1 MIRLAGRDCPLL
13 LMRYAIAV
21 QRRANK
27 NVVSSE
33 QVPGLVADLLQI
45 RTNYELAGIKS
56 LPAEIT
62 NPLDDVEA
70 QEWLAAL
77 ELDLDFPSRKRAE
90 KSDHRFHCGG
100 VPIEAWSGFVDTRDL
115 AIAAGQV
122 ASERRDQNDIVH
134 FSRQVEPLSKTVF
147 ETRICQITDSIV
159 GVAVPTEEREIAGC
173 QLIERIAAQESMVGL
188 EVSAGVVRKEKEPI
202 RMRPEFKRND

>member
-1 MIRLAGRDCPLL
+1 
-13 LMRYAIAV
+13 MRYAIAV

-33 QVPGLVADLLQI
+33 QIPGLVADLLQI

-77 ELDLDFPSRKRAE
+77 ELDLDFPGRERAE
-90 KSDHRFHCGG
+90 KSHNRFYCGV
-100 VPIEAWSGFVDTRDL
+100 VPIEARSSFVDTRNL

-122 ASERRDQNDIVH
+122 ASQRRDQNDIVH
-134 FSRQVEPLSKTVF
+134 FSWQVEPLSKTVF
-147 ETRICQITDSIV
+147 ETRICEITDNIV
-159 GVAVPTEEREIAGC
+159 RLAILIQEREIAGC
-173 QLIERIAAQESMVGL
+173 
-188 EVSAGVVRKEKEPI
+188 
-202 RMRPEFKRND
+202 